1 MLIQE
6 KNREMEVHPERY
18 REGYAL
24 KYYRLWCLKSEI
36 GPYYIDNL
44 AALEAWVISDLLGS
58 YPLKMIED
66 QSKSLE
72 HSLRFIKL
80 NQGHR
85 ERLNNL
91 LQNYPMN
98 YCFGYKKRM
107 F

>member
-1 MLIQE
+1 
-6 KNREMEVHPERY
+6 MEVHPERY
-18 REGYAL
+18 SEGYAL

-98 YCFGYKKRM
+98 YCFG
-107 F
+107 